1 MHGTTHASS
10 PISRLDFTITII
22 SVCHIP
28 WTNILV
34 DPQSTAQQITQNTRT
49 HPQRSRQMIKP
60 SPSHRDQQ
68 IIEIVKRNVENR
80 PPPRRRRRRHRPQ
93 PAPPPPPPP
102 PHPPRIP
109 DVPHARSAMR
119 IRRTMLGAQACQTN
133 VF

>member
-34 DPQSTAQQITQNTRT
+34 DPQSTAQQIIQNTRT

-80 PPPRRRRRRHRPQ
+80 PPPRRRRRRRHRPQ

-119 IRRTMLGAQACQTN
+119 IKLKLLKKC
-133 VF
+133 